1 MPDPTSKEPGRP
13 ETRPLPLL
21 LPVVAFGGL
30 IVVLVLAATLAG
42 SRAPQRAA
50 RLYAEGDE
58 KARAGKDEEA
68 AALLGKAVG
77 EDPALLAARCRLGE
91 VLVRLGRPSEAVPH
105 LELCLGGME
114 GGPAEERDRA
124 LRLLE
129 RALRV
134 SAAPAAPA
142 APASP
147 TGEAAPTGALP
158 DAGAAP
164 PESAPSPGASP
175 VPPAAPPAAP
185 ASTPPPAP
193 ATAPPPA
200 GSGT

>member
-1 MPDPTSKEPGRP
+1 MPDPTSKEPGRQ

-30 IVVLVLAATLAG
+30 IVVLVLAATLVG

-68 AALLGKAVG
+68 AALLGKAVR

-129 RALRV
+129 GALRS
-134 SAAPAAPA
+134 SATP
-142 APASP
+142 PASP
-147 TGEAAPTGALP
+147 TGEAAP
-158 DAGAAP
+158 
-164 PESAPSPGASP
+164 PGASP
-175 VPPAAPPAAP
+175 AAGMAPPASAPPPAASSAPATGPAPAPPASP
-185 ASTPPPAP
+185 ASTPPPA
-193 ATAPPPA
+193 
-200 GSGT
+200 GSGK